1 MVNIDC
7 LFPFTTAKIN
17 NTLMVRRDV
26 DEFFGY
32 RFSGNK

>member
-7 LFPFTTAKIN
+7 LFPFITAKIN
-17 NTLMVRRDV
+17 NTLMVRSDA

-32 RFSGNK
+32 RFSGDR